1 MCVYN
6 LQVINIFVQIIVC
19 LNDVHKKSKWNIKIS
34 NSCCISY
41 IYIYEDTIDMVDRE
55 LKLYQ
60 LVKVRELSG
69 IDCVADEQISIITV

>member
-1 MCVYN
+1 MYN

-19 LNDVHKKSKWNIKIS
+19 LNDVHQKSKWNIKIS

-41 IYIYEDTIDMVDRE
+41 IYIYIYEDTIDMVHRE

-69 IDCVADEQISIITV
+69 IDGVADEQISIITV

>member
-1 MCVYN
+1 MYN

-19 LNDVHKKSKWNIKIS
+19 LNDVHQKSKWNIKIS
-34 NSCCISY
+34 NSCCIS
-41 IYIYEDTIDMVDRE
+41 YIYEDTIDMVDRE

-69 IDCVADEQISIITV
+69 IDGVADEQISIITV